1 MSNQYVNS
9 LTTEK
14 IDNIKAKDALLAIV
28 EKAINKSIKKNDN
41 NVDEETLKN
50 TKVNLKSVI

>member
-1 MSNQYVNS
+1 MS
-9 LTTEK
+9 LEK

-28 EKAINKSIKKNDN
+28 EKAINKSIKKDDN